1 MCKYGD
7 IDIIL
12 GKALGVLGHA
22 ELLEAARDLLH
33 GAPVRRTEIN
43 SIP

>member
-1 MCKYGD
+1 VWKDAD

-22 ELLEAARDLLH
+22 DFFEPIRNLLH
-33 GAPVRRTEIN
+33 NGVRATFR
-43 SIP
+43 